1 MGRWEDHVGVAPC
14 GKERAKHVEVMNRR
28 SKERERE
35 LRSLHGGM
43 GRCPIL
49 EGGKEKH
56 RMRERGRR
64 DAVEVRVVWSD
75 FLKFEG
81 GKKVWV

>member
-1 MGRWEDHVGVAPC
+1 MGVALC
-14 GKERAKHVEVMNRR
+14 GKERGRHVEVMNCR

-49 EGGKEKH
+49 EGEKEKNC
-56 RMRERGRR
+56 MRERDEADGY
-64 DAVEVRVVWSD
+64 VERKRGVR
-75 FLKFEG
+75 F
-81 GKKVWV
+81 